1 LLLVSPGIFRDFD
14 AQNWLAVQRRFQR
27 LRLHAKTGEG
37 TNICAYRVIGARK
50 QSVLKGFVL
59 KEPETV
65 LKVKLPEPNAA
76 LAEQLTTMSKP
87 DCG

>member
-1 LLLVSPGIFRDFD
+1 
-14 AQNWLAVQRRFQR
+14 
-27 LRLHAKTGEG
+27 
-37 TNICAYRVIGARK
+37 
-50 QSVLKGFVL
+50 VLKGFVL
-59 KEPETV
+59 KDPETV